1 MFAQFCGMLG
11 PQEEWSIDELNLFL
25 FVLSE
30 SLKESINRSEDEENR
45 IFITMDRAEQIIQQI
60 FEPSAIDAL
69 KKSLTSISEDNH
81 RIVDV
86 DHFLELVT
94 MQVRS
99 RVQAMEEQLF
109 KIFAQ
114 EPDTE
119 PDSQNMTVVF
129 DEFVGV
135 VKKVNPSK
143 SFSERE
149 VYWI

>member
-1 MFAQFCGMLG
+1 MLDLLASVYHLNDLHVRIKMFAQFCGMLG

-25 FVLSE
+25 FVMSE

-45 IFITMDRAEQIIQQI
+45 IFITMERAEQIIQQI

-99 RVQAMEEQLF
+99 QSSSDGGTTFQDFR
-109 KIFAQ
+109 
-114 EPDTE
+114 TG
-119 PDSQNMTVVF
+119 T
-129 DEFVGV
+129 
-135 VKKVNPSK
+135 
-143 SFSERE
+143 
-149 VYWI
+149 